1 MIDHPLVVAETD
13 AARSKAAG
21 GVPVNAARKAL
32 QTCLETIMGKALSWH
47 ELPSG
52 DRSEAPHSAIRIT
65 TGTGKSEQIR
75 QMLAR
80 FIPEAKRLGL
90 PHRVLYLVPTHALG
104 DEARLKMLKGITA
117 ALWQGRGVR
126 VLDGTPVCTSKHV
139 ETGKPMCL
147 NPDAVHASEAVG
159 AHVEETACRKGQR
172 GSEPILCPFHATCA
186 YQAQKPVAQ
195 AADVVF
201 AAHEIAF
208 RLPKVLGDGFG
219 LVVIDE
225 AFWQDGITDARL
237 AIGGLAHELQAFPV
251 REGDKVLDDETAHLR
266 DLIQRLQKALDASPD
281 GYVTADKLREQ
292 GLLPSDGL
300 EPGSCTTAA
309 RLEWKRKVDVG
320 LRPDTTAERRQKALS
335 QFQFMGQIPRRAA
348 MWKALDELLAGG
360 AGGRLDIETHTTKE
374 GSVRWL
380 RVIGRDDVDETI
392 AGLPLIHADATLHLD
407 LVRHYLPRLELALN
421 LSVETPH
428 MRVAQVIG
436 LPVGKASLQALGGKR
451 IDTEEARV
459 SRKRQRLVDV
469 VRHLVRGRRGLVVTY
484 QAVEDDFRQIE
495 GVEVAHWNAIEGID
509 RWGDV
514 DVLVTIGRPL
524 PGAEETE
531 RMAAALTGKPIT
543 IPRRPPKR
551 PGGLP
556 QTMIE
561 QGRAIRLTSG
571 AEHMLKGRVYEVP
584 EAELIRQAVTE
595 AAIVQAVGR
604 ARGVNRTAGNPV
616 EVFMVLDDTVTELPV
631 DEVVEFGAIEPDKI
645 DEMIARGLI
654 PQMPTDATK
663 IHRDL
668 FPTREAAKKA
678 YQRGRLSV
686 ERGSRLGTSP
696 YREVPIRDC
705 PHARVRYQPQGK
717 GQLPRLALVDP
728 VKVPDARAVLEAALG
743 PLVLFEVLFEAESQ
757 AEQKTAPVA
766 VSESR
771 VEPPPREPRQADMFF
786 DAAILEFDYHG
797 GLMRLEQAAIVKAA
811 IKSRGEKQGQLAEVI
826 ELSQSHLCNALKG
839 RYPLSPAA
847 AERLVEWMR
856 SSA

>member
-1 MIDHPLVVAETD
+1 MERAED
-13 AARSKAAG
+13 CIRA
-21 GVPVNAARKAL
+21 
-32 QTCLETIMGKALSWH
+32 ALSF
-47 ELPSG
+47 PASG
-52 DRSEAPHSAIRIT
+52 FLDIGADRER
-65 TGTGKSEQIR
+65 
-75 QMLAR
+75 
-80 FIPEAKRLGL
+80 GL
-90 PHRVLYLVPTHALG
+90 
-104 DEARLKMLKGITA
+104 DRLKVSA
-117 ALWQGRGVR
+117 
-126 VLDGTPVCTSKHV
+126 
-139 ETGKPMCL
+139 
-147 NPDAVHASEAVG
+147 
-159 AHVEETACRKGQR
+159 
-172 GSEPILCPFHATCA
+172 
-186 YQAQKPVAQ
+186 
-195 AADVVF
+195 
-201 AAHEIAF
+201 
-208 RLPKVLGDGFG
+208 
-219 LVVIDE
+219 
-225 AFWQDGITDARL
+225 
-237 AIGGLAHELQAFPV
+237 
-251 REGDKVLDDETAHLR
+251 
-266 DLIQRLQKALDASPD
+266 
-281 GYVTADKLREQ
+281 
-292 GLLPSDGL
+292 
-300 EPGSCTTAA
+300 
-309 RLEWKRKVDVG
+309 
-320 LRPDTTAERRQKALS
+320 
-335 QFQFMGQIPRRAA
+335 
-348 MWKALDELLAGG
+348 ELLAGG
-360 AGGRLDIETHTTKE
+360 AGGRLAIETHITKE

-380 RVIGRDDVDETI
+380 RVIGREDIDETI

-407 LVRHYLPRLELALN
+407 LVRHYLPRLDLALDLN
-421 LSVETPH
+421 VETPH
-428 MRVAQVIG
+428 MRVTQVIG
-436 LPVGKASLQALGGKR
+436 LPVGKASLQALVGKR
-451 IDTEEARV
+451 IETEEARV

-484 QAVEDDFRQIE
+484 QAVEDDFRQLE
-495 GVEVAHWNAIEGID
+495 GVEVAHFNAIEGID

-524 PGAEETE
+524 PRAEHIQ
-531 RMAAALTGKPIT
+531 RMAAALTGKPVIA
-543 IPRRPPKR
+543 
-551 PGGLP
+551 GG
-556 QTMIE
+556 MIE

-571 AEHMLKGRVYEVP
+571 AEHVLKGRVYEVP

-616 EVFMVLDDTVTELPV
+616 EVFIVLHDTVTELPV

-663 IHRDL
+663 IHHDL
-668 FPTREAAKKA
+668 FPTREVAKKA

-696 YREVPIRDC
+696 YREVPIREC

-743 PLVLFEVLFEAESQ
+743 PLVLFEVLAEAEHQ
-757 AEQKTAPVA
+757 AEAKNAPPA
-766 VSESR
+766 ISESR
-771 VEPPPREPRQADMFF
+771 VEPPPREPRQTDMFF